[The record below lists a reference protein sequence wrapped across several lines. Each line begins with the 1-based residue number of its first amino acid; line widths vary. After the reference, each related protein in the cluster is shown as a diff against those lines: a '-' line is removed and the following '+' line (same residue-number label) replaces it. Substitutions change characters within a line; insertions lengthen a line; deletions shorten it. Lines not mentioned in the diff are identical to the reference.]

1 MAKKLTLLDKLI
13 RLPFLKKLV
22 RQVVIRVTS
31 LGQIRKTLKSAF
43 EAGKLSR
50 GVWQWLP
57 VSLLFQLR
65 LPAGQE
71 FSYSVVPGDGIG
83 KALYWQ
89 GVGFLGG
96 EFRTFYRM
104 ISRSHFFVDVGAN
117 TGIFSL
123 IACATN
129 SGIRVIA
136 FEPVPEIYE
145 RLVTNVT
152 INAFQDRCQT
162 LQKAAS
168 DVVGI
173 TQLLVP
179 PGEIPTEATL
189 ELPRRSFPEN
199 GTPLDILSTTLDEVC
214 GQEVVDFIKIDVEGA
229 EYKVLQ
235 GAQKLLARCR
245 PTILLEHHA
254 NCPDLAIES
263 VLKPYGY
270 LFYCISDDGGLT
282 PVERLRH
289 GTREYYLCSCLAK
302 EIISS
307 FSVQA
312 DAMQCSRNAPP
323 TPS

>member
-1 MAKKLTLLDKLI
+1 MVRKLTLLDKLI

-22 RQVVIRVTS
+22 RHFVIRITS
-31 LGQIRKTLKSAF
+31 LGAIRKALRAAAQT
-43 EAGKLSR
+43 GKLPM

-57 VSLLFQLR
+57 VSQQFQLR

-71 FSYSVVPGDGIG
+71 FSYSAVPGDGIG

-89 GVGFLGG
+89 GVSFLGS
-96 EFRTFYRM
+96 EFKAFYRM
-104 ISRSHFFVDVGAN
+104 ISGSRLFVDVGAN

-152 INAFQDRCQT
+152 VNAFQDRCQIV
-162 LQKAAS
+162 QKAVS
-168 DVVGI
+168 DVAG
-173 TQLLVP
+173 TARLLVP
-179 PGEIPTEATL
+179 TGEIPTEATL
-189 ELPRRSFPEN
+189 ALHSTSAQEGWTRIE
-199 GTPLDILSTTLDEVC
+199 IISTTLDAVC
-214 GQEVVDFIKIDVEGA
+214 AQVTVDFIKIDVEGA

-235 GAQKLLARCR
+235 GARRLLARCR

-263 VLKPYGY
+263 VLEPYGY
-270 LFYCISDDGGLT
+270 LFYRISDDGSLA

-289 GTREYYLCSCLAK
+289 GIREYYLCSCLAK
-302 EIISS
+302 ETIST
-307 FSVQA
+307 FSA
-312 DAMQCSRNAPP
+312 
-323 TPS
+323 

>member
-1 MAKKLTLLDKLI
+1 MERRFYLLDKLI

-22 RQVVIRVTS
+22 RHLAIKLTS
-31 LGQIRKTLKSAF
+31 VPAIRKALRSASQ
-43 EAGKLSR
+43 AGKLSR

-57 VSLLFQLR
+57 VSQQFQLR

-71 FSYSVVPGDGIG
+71 FSYSVIPGDGIG

-96 EFRTFYRM
+96 EFQAFYRM
-104 ISRSHFFVDVGAN
+104 ISGSRLFVDVGAN

-152 INAFQDRCQT
+152 INAFQDRCHSV
-162 LQKAAS
+162 QKAVS
-168 DVVGI
+168 DVPGI
-173 TQLLVP
+173 TRLFIPL
-179 PGEIPTEATL
+179 GEIPTEASL
-189 ELPRRSFPEN
+189 ELQNKSAREGGSHI
-199 GTPLDILSTTLDEVC
+199 DIDSTTLDTVC
-214 GQEVVDFIKIDVEGA
+214 AQETVDFIKIDVEGA
-229 EYKVLQ
+229 EHKVLQ
-235 GAQKLLARCR
+235 GARQLLARCR

-254 NCPDLAIES
+254 NCPPHAIES

-270 LFYCISDDGGLT
+270 LFYGITEDGALV
-282 PVERLRH
+282 PVEHLRH
-289 GTREYYLCSCLAK
+289 GIREHYLCSCLVLEA
-302 EIISS
+302 
-307 FSVQA
+307 VQCHEA
-312 DAMQCSRNAPP
+312 APLNLC
-323 TPS
+323 

>member
-1 MAKKLTLLDKLI
+1 MERKLALLEKLI

-22 RQVVIRVTS
+22 RHFVITITS
-31 LGQIRKTLKSAF
+31 LAGIRKLLKSAVQ
-43 EAGKLSR
+43 AGILSR
-50 GVWQWLP
+50 GAWQWLP
-57 VSLLFQLR
+57 VSRQFQLR

-89 GVGFLGG
+89 GVGFLGS
-96 EFRTFYRM
+96 EFQVFCRM

-136 FEPVPEIYE
+136 FEPVSEIYV

-162 LQKAAS
+162 MQEAVSNAA
-168 DVVGI
+168 G
-173 TQLLVP
+173 TTRLLVP
-179 PGEIPTEATL
+179 PGELPTEATL
-189 ELPRRSFPEN
+189 ELENKSAPEG
-199 GTPLDILSTTLDEVC
+199 GTHIDIDSTTLDAVC
-214 GQEVVDFIKIDVEGA
+214 AQATVDFIKIDVEGA

-235 GAQKLLARCR
+235 GARQLLARCS

-254 NCPDLAIES
+254 NCPALAIES

-270 LFYCISDDGGLT
+270 LFYRVTDDGSLV

-289 GTREYYLCSCLAK
+289 GAREFYICSCLPL
-302 EIISS
+302 E
-307 FSVQA
+307 
-312 DAMQCSRNAPP
+312 AM
-323 TPS
+323 